1 MESKDNTAEEIE
13 IKLKTTSQILKDLDN
28 CVGVTKRTKE
38 VIKMYTDYIKL
49 YKKNKIKIGNLNM
62 ILYCN
67 NTNYFNVI
75 KVINK
80 LLYKEGIIKNAQ
92 YQFIAD
98 IHITTKV
105 ALEEKGLYII
115 NDESLKEYKITKFLR
130 DYPHSVFIIICN
142 ENNSKIVNNVKD
154 KFTWELEITE
164 ATEKEKTQYI
174 KQVIKEHGLECKVT
188 STELR
193 TMTDYEL
200 PEIESFL
207 IGGILRANKKC
218 IKYISNEELN
228 IIDNDTTKE
237 GIKRLNSLVGLENVK
252 EQVQQILNYLKVH
265 KKRGNM
271 PTLNMCFEGNPG
283 TGKTE
288 VARIIAEIFSDT
300 GILEGNFVE
309 VGRNDLVAGY
319 VGQTAIKTQKV
330 IDLAIGGVLFIDEA
344 YSLFSNDNYSNECI
358 STLIKAMEDHREDL
372 CVILA
377 GYPQQMEELLKANC
391 GFESRIAFKINFQD
405 YSEDELYNIFINL
418 VKQEKFI
425 LDKSCKSAIIEY
437 FKKEIDKK
445 TDNFSNGRL
454 ARNLFEKVKFEQATR
469 IINEKSKDLDMIK
482 IEDINNV
489 VNKIKTKEI
498 KNKIGFAI

>member
-1 MESKDNTAEEIE
+1 MKSKNDTAEEIK

-28 CVGVTKRTKE
+28 CVGVPKRTKE
-38 VIKMYTDYIKL
+38 VLKMYTDYIKL

-67 NTNYFNVI
+67 NTNYFNII

-80 LLYKEGIIKNAQ
+80 LLYKEGIIENAQ
-92 YQFIAD
+92 YQFVAD
-98 IHITTKV
+98 IHITTRV

-115 NDESLKEYKITKFLR
+115 NDENLKEYKIMKFLR
-130 DYPHSVFIIICN
+130 DYQNSVFIIICN

-154 KFTWELEITE
+154 KFGWELEITG
-164 ATEKEKTQYI
+164 ATRKEKTQYI
-174 KQVIKEHGLECKVT
+174 KQTIKEHGLKCKVP
-188 STELR
+188 SEELKA
-193 TMTDYEL
+193 MTDYEL
-200 PEIESFL
+200 PEIESCL
-207 IGGILRANKKC
+207 IGAILRANKKG
-218 IKYISNEELN
+218 ITYISKEELN
-228 IIDNDTTKE
+228 IIDTDAPKE
-237 GIKRLNSLVGLENVK
+237 GMGKLKSLVGLKNVK
-252 EQVQQILNYLKVH
+252 EQVQQILNYIKVH
-265 KKRGNM
+265 KERGNM

-330 IDLAIGGVLFIDEA
+330 INLALGGVLFIDEA
-344 YSLFSNDNYSNECI
+344 YSLLSDDNYSRECI
-358 STLIKAMEDHREDL
+358 STLIKAMEDYRDNL

-377 GYPQQMEELLKANC
+377 GYPHEMEELLKSNS

-405 YSEDELYNIFINL
+405 YTEDELYNIFINL
-418 VKQEKFI
+418 VKKEKFNI
-425 LDKSCKSAIIEY
+425 DKGCKSIILEY
-437 FKKEIDKK
+437 FRNEID
-445 TDNFSNGRL
+445 TDEENFSNGRL
-454 ARNLFEKVKFEQATR
+454 VRNLFEKVKFEQATR

-482 IEDINNV
+482 LEDINNV